1 MIWNTGMSDY
11 ADDARHVDEASAD
24 VVRNIRSQL
33 YKYMRDLDGTRYVDD
48 MAHHALRLAFDLKVL
63 PEARLIYVLRDGRDN
78 VAQMYAY
85 WTGADTITGVLGR
98 RLSSERRRNLK
109 LSSLPRSAWKWLHNY
124 CRTRLGLPRTS
135 CGPNVPG
142 QRDFARTHETLSTVA
157 YQWTTMVEMLEDA
170 LVDVPTDRV
179 LRVRYEDLLADTV
192 GQATR
197 IADFCEPNDPA
208 RLIEAAKWVVDAN
221 FRPDFPPLS
230 PQQWESVRPIM
241 ETALKRQGYQVSV
254 NPET

>member
-11 ADDARHVDEASAD
+11 TDDARHVDEASAD
-24 VVRNIRSQL
+24 MVSSIRSQL
-33 YKYMRDLDGTRYVDD
+33 YKYMRNLGGTRYVDD

-98 RLSSERRRNLK
+98 RLSAERRRNLK
-109 LSSLPRSAWKWLHNY
+109 LRSLPRSGWKWLHNY
-124 CRTRLGLPRTS
+124 CRARLGLPRKC

-142 QRDFARTHETLSTVA
+142 QREFARTHDTLLTVA
-157 YQWTTMVEMLEDA
+157 YQWATMVQMLEEA
-170 LVDVPTDRV
+170 LLDVPPDRV
-179 LRVRYEDLLADTV
+179 LRVRYEDLLADTA

-197 IADFCEPNDPA
+197 IAEFCEPNDPA
-208 RLIEAAKWVVDAN
+208 GLIEAAKEIVDTN
-221 FRPDFPPLS
+221 FPSDFPPLS
-230 PQQWESVRPIM
+230 PQQWESVLPIM
-241 ETALKRQGYQVSV
+241 EAAMKRQGY
-254 NPET
+254 